1 MEMADQDKRGLTR
14 TRIFLLIFFG
24 LAILLCVTTIL
35 GTWDEQKN
43 GVISP
48 EEMQQLSGATPS
60 K

>member
-1 MEMADQDKRGLTR
+1 MADQDKRSLTR

-48 EEMQQLSGATPS
+48 DEMQQLTGQAPG